1 MEPIMAKLSISVPDF
16 LGDNLSD
23 PMPITELQP
32 RLVRGSVVKQRWGVG
47 DKAFKTLVRLGI
59 LTPKI
64 EGVGVVLFD
73 TLDVLRVERDGW
85 NGTSEIAPSE
95 NWPLTGD
102 RAPEPTPKK

>member
-1 MEPIMAKLSISVPDF
+1 MAKLSISVADF
-16 LGDNLSD
+16 LGDNLSG
-23 PMPITELQP
+23 PKPITELQP

-47 DKAFKTLVRLGI
+47 DKAFKTLVRQGI

-85 NGTSEIAPSE
+85 HGGGDLPPSE
-95 NWPLTGD
+95 NYPLTGD
-102 RAPEPTPKK
+102 RAPERKTKK